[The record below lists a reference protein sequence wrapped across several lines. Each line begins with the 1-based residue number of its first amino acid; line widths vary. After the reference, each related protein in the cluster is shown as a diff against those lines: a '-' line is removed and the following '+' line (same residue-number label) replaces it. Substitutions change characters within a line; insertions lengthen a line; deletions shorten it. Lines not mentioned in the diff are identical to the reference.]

1 MLDYTVDA
9 PEYITHQNASKSVVK
24 GSPVAEG
31 SPAPAGE
38 EPLAWECLPY
48 LVNTTKLPSRNYVLE
63 RYLLSEI
70 AAELLPNTRCSSC
83 RKAIIPGKKG
93 VSVIYSPKYTRA
105 SYGNLMTCGS
115 VWLCAVC
122 AAKISEL
129 RRVELVAAAGY
140 HQGGLALLTF
150 TLAHKKNDKLA
161 DTLNLLDTAFSKLFE
176 GHWWVNFQARWNF
189 LGKVTAL
196 EVTYGRNGWHPHKH
210 CLFFFSGWIGS
221 DQVAQMQ
228 KELTQ
233 HYLELLKKVGGSA
246 LPGLAVDVRVAEKNS
261 DIVAEYLAKTDKLPE
276 SPYWGIESELTK
288 SYVKKTKGGKGLTF
302 WQLLK
307 LAVTGEKE
315 AVLLVREYEAALRGK
330 TSLKYSRGLKQLL
343 KVNDQTDQDLSDQVE
358 KDGLELALLAHEIW
372 RQVCAKKLRGQLL
385 AAAGSGCVDD
395 LYRFLDENN
404 ISCELN

>member
-1 MLDYTVDA
+1 MLDYSIDQAPKYTANKVDGG
-9 PEYITHQNASKSVVK
+9 PQVT
-24 GSPVAEG
+24 GGTPPPG
-31 SPAPAGE
+31 GE
-38 EPLAWECLPY
+38 EPASWAVLPY
-48 LVNTTKLPSRNYVLE
+48 LVNTTKLPSPSYVLE

-70 AAELLPNTRCSSC
+70 AAELLPNTRCACC
-83 RKAIIPGKKG
+83 RKAIVPGKKG
-93 VSVIYSPKYTRA
+93 VAVIYSPKYTRA
-105 SYGNLMTCGS
+105 SYGNLITCGS

-129 RRVELVAAAGY
+129 RRVELVAAAGQ
-140 HQGGLALLTF
+140 HRGGLALLTF

-161 DTLNLLDTAFSKLFE
+161 DTLEVLDFAFGSLFN
-176 GHWWVNFQARWNF
+176 GKWWVNFQTRWGF

-196 EVTYGRNGWHPHKH
+196 EITYGGHGWHPHKH
-210 CLFFFSGWIGS
+210 CLFFFSGQIGS
-221 DQVAQMQ
+221 EQVAQMQ

-307 LAVTGEKE
+307 WAAMGEKE

-330 TSLKYSRGLKQLL
+330 TSLKYSRGLKELL
-343 KVNDQTDQDLSDQVE
+343 KVPDQTDQELSDQVE
-358 KDGLELALLAHEIW
+358 KDGVELVLLVREIW
-372 RQVCAKKLRGQLL
+372 RQVCAKNLRGQLL
-385 AAAGSGCVDD
+385 AAAGSGQVEDVYKFLAENKID
-395 LYRFLDENN
+395 L
-404 ISCELN
+404 ELLY